1 MMDDILTEED
11 QQVLTEVKA
20 FLKKIEAATK
30 ALEGSNSYVDLTLPN
45 FEYIL
50 KVFETAKILNA
61 DNPLIASMINSG
73 WSKFNK
79 YYELTDD
86 THAYVA
92 ATILNPRRN
101 WKWLE
106 KKWSESQSEWVKILK
121 QKVRK
126 IWETEYKPATSLN
139 TTPSLPT
146 NAFLS
151 DLYDSDDEDF
161 ALRDEYNT
169 YCSLPPINTKDA
181 LKQWLEPT
189 QQKAYPNLSKMA
201 LDYFSIPAMSAE
213 AERLFSSCK
222 ITLTNRRN
230 RLGADLLEALEC
242 LKLWLKITDRESQI
256 LEGLIDSLEGGIE
269 SLEWEVQDDD
279 RSE

>member
-11 QQVLTEVKA
+11 WQVLTEVKA

-30 ALEGSNSYVDLTLPN
+30 ALEGSNSCVDLTLPN

-106 KKWSESQSEWVKILK
+106 KKWSES
-121 QKVRK
+121 
-126 IWETEYKPATSLN
+126 
-139 TTPSLPT
+139 
-146 NAFLS
+146 
-151 DLYDSDDEDF
+151 
-161 ALRDEYNT
+161 
-169 YCSLPPINTKDA
+169 
-181 LKQWLEPT
+181 
-189 QQKAYPNLSKMA
+189 
-201 LDYFSIPAMSAE
+201 
-213 AERLFSSCK
+213 
-222 ITLTNRRN
+222 
-230 RLGADLLEALEC
+230 
-242 LKLWLKITDRESQI
+242 
-256 LEGLIDSLEGGIE
+256 
-269 SLEWEVQDDD
+269 
-279 RSE
+279 